1 MKTGQNTVLS
11 LKIALCTVQKWVEIQ
26 YKNKNIRKVLYFA
39 TLKYSTFFIN
49 GLQALSNCS
58 KNYSTFLII

>member
-11 LKIALCTVQKWVEIQ
+11 LKIALCTVQNWVEIQ

-49 GLQALSNCS
+49 GL
-58 KNYSTFLII
+58 